1 MLPGMEL
8 MGCTGLAV
16 PGEVMQ
22 HVVRVESSHNPY
34 AIGVVGGR
42 LVREPR
48 GLAEA
53 VATAKMLEQKG
64 YNFSLGLGQVNR
76 YNLQKY
82 GLASYEMAFDK
93 CPNLVAASKILAE
106 CHSRS
111 GADWGKSFS
120 CYYSGN
126 FEAGFKHSYVQK
138 IYASMRQSVASTDAE
153 PIAVVPTRPAQ
164 LKFDNPLRQATANLA
179 DALVSRRIQDF
190 TGASHT
196 VAAQVEPMLSQ
207 PARAYS
213 LPSQIKLAVPE
224 ASDAESEL
232 YVVKAT
238 GQGRGV
244 AVPAS
249 VPQTSMPTKQSAPVS
264 MQRAAQTVPQV
275 DSAFV
280 F

>member
-1 MLPGMEL
+1 MEL

-22 HVVRVESSHNPY
+22 HVVRVESSRNPY

-82 GLASYEMAFDK
+82 GLTSYEMAFDK
-93 CPNLVAASKILAE
+93 CPNLVAASRILAE

-111 GADWGKSFS
+111 RANWGKSFS

-126 FEAGFKHSYVQK
+126 FETGFKHGYVQK
-138 IYASMRQSVASTDAE
+138 IYASIRHSVASSGVESIT
-153 PIAVVPTRPAQ
+153 VVPTRQVQLRPA
-164 LKFDNPLRQATANLA
+164 NPLKQAAAELA
-179 DALVSRRIQDF
+179 DAIVARRIQDLS
-190 TGASHT
+190 GAGNT
-196 VAAQVEPMLSQ
+196 VASPSGPMLPESSA
-207 PARAYS
+207 PYS
-213 LPSQIKLAVPE
+213 LPSRATPVAPG
-224 ASDAESEL
+224 AENQL
-232 YVVKAT
+232 YVIKPT

-244 AVPAS
+244 ALPAAAS
-249 VPQTSMPTKQSAPVS
+249 KTSTQTDQAVNPVFMPRAPQTA
-264 MQRAAQTVPQV
+264 PQV

>member
-1 MLPGMEL
+1 MEL

-22 HVVRVESSHNPY
+22 HVVRVESSRNPY

-82 GLASYEMAFDK
+82 GLATYEMAFDK

-111 GADWGKSFS
+111 GANWGKSFS

-126 FEAGFKHSYVQK
+126 FETGFKHGYVQK
-138 IYASMRQSVASTDAE
+138 IYASIRQSVASSGAE
-153 PIAVVPTRPAQ
+153 PIAVVPTRQVQ
-164 LKFDNPLRQATANLA
+164 LKPANPLRQAAAELA
-179 DALVSRRIQDF
+179 DAIVARRIQEF
-190 TGASHT
+190 SGASHT
-196 VAAQVEPMLSQ
+196 AASPPGPMLSQ
-207 PARAYS
+207 RAPAYS
-213 LPSQIKLAVPE
+213 LPSRVAPVAPAAAPE
-224 ASDAESEL
+224 ENEL

-249 VPQTSMPTKQSAPVS
+249 GPQALTPTDQSLPAS
-264 MQRAAQTVPQV
+264 MQRAPQTVPQV

>member
-22 HVVRVESSHNPY
+22 HVVRVESSRNPY

-82 GLASYEMAFDK
+82 GLATYEMAFDK

-111 GADWGKSFS
+111 GANWGKSFS

-126 FEAGFKHSYVQK
+126 FETGFKHGYVQK
-138 IYASMRQSVASTDAE
+138 IYASIRQSVASSAAE
-153 PIAVVPTRPAQ
+153 PIAVVPTREVQ
-164 LKFDNPLRQATANLA
+164 LKRASPLRQAAAELA
-179 DALVSRRIQDF
+179 DAIVSRRIQDF
-190 TGASHT
+190 SGAGHT
-196 VAAQVEPMLSQ
+196 AASPPGPMLPQ
-207 PARAYS
+207 PATAYS
-213 LPSQIKLAVPE
+213 LPSRVAPAVNAPH
-224 ASDAESEL
+224 SAENEL

-249 VPQTSMPTKQSAPVS
+249 APQASTPIEQSAPVS
-264 MQRAAQTVPQV
+264 MQRAPQTVPQV